1 MCGQL
6 RSPAIPSGLSMCEC
20 GATGSASHHLLGY
33 ASCSL
38 ACPIPYSTT
47 SLSPPA
53 PALSRVLSTWLPIS
67 APPTGLDEC
76 FFCISLVVG
85 LPCGSIFCQF
95 WLVFVFKLLLSFFWL
110 CEEAHCV
117 YLCLHLG
124 RKLWYLSFTTW
135 FISLSIM
142 LLFIIRNWSVL
153 YYICYI
159 FYTSLRRQCFVL

>member
-6 RSPAIPSGLSMCEC
+6 RSPAIPSGLSMREC

-76 FFCISLVVG
+76 FFFIYLVSDFHTVRFSVSSG
-85 LPCGSIFCQF
+85 CFLFLNCCCPCFG
-95 WLVFVFKLLLSFFWL
+95 
-110 CEEAHCV
+110 CV
-117 YLCLHLG
+117 RRHSVPTYA
-124 RKLWYLSFTTW
+124 
-135 FISLSIM
+135 
-142 LLFIIRNWSVL
+142 SVL
-153 YYICYI
+153 AG
-159 FYTSLRRQCFVL
+159 SLKKSKFLSLIISDLAFPSSS